1 MYIHVEPVNDKNREA
16 VLALKI
22 DETQKGFV
30 ESPEQCLKE
39 AAEEKCWRPVGIYDG
54 EQLVG
59 FSMYGYFWQYLPF
72 GRVWLDRL
80 LIDRDYQGHGYGH
93 IVLPMMIGKLRSEY
107 HRKKIYL
114 SVVEENQGA
123 IHLYEK
129 FGFQFN
135 GETDVH
141 GEKVMVLKE
150 TLNRSAERS
159 AERNLN

>member
-1 MYIHVEPVNDKNREA
+1 MNIHVEPVNNKNRQA

-22 DETQKGFV
+22 HETQKGFV
-30 ESPEQCLKE
+30 ESPEECLKE
-39 AAEEKCWRPVGIYDG
+39 AARAKCWRPVGIYDD
-54 EQLVG
+54 EQLIG

-80 LIDRDYQGHGYGH
+80 LIDRSFQGLGYGGR
-93 IVLPMMIGKLRSEY
+93 VLPILIEKLRHEY

-114 SVVEENQGA
+114 SVVKENQNA

-129 FGFQFN
+129 FGFCFN

-141 GEKVMVLKE
+141 GEKVMVLKQ
-150 TLNRSAERS
+150 
-159 AERNLN
+159 

>member
-1 MYIHVEPVNDKNREA
+1 MHNQIQRNRSVLLYFFQQAPGFPFHRFGSKHGLSLIHIFHLKQRYEIRGIDH
-16 VLALKI
+16 AL
-22 DETQKGFV
+22 FRMN
-30 ESPEQCLKE
+30 PAYQCLG
-39 AAEEKCWRPVGIYDG
+39 AFRPVSL
-54 EQLVG
+54 Q
-59 FSMYGYFWQYLPF
+59 PC
-72 GRVWLDRL
+72 L
-80 LIDRDYQGHGYGH
+80 LYTSDYQGHGYGH
-93 IVLPMMIGKLRSEY
+93 IVLPMMIEKLRSEY

-150 TLNRSAERS
+150 TLKETLNRS

>member
-1 MYIHVEPVNDKNREA
+1 MFIHVEPVDDRNRLE

-39 AAEEKCWRPVGIYDG
+39 AAAESCWRPVGIYDG
-54 EQLVG
+54 ETLIG

-80 LIDRDYQGHGYGH
+80 LIDRRFQGRGYGH
-93 IVLPMMIGKLRSEY
+93 SVLPLMIDRLRTEY
-107 HRKKIYL
+107 RRKKIYL
-114 SVVEENQGA
+114 SVVEENEGA

-129 FGFQFN
+129 FGFRFN
-135 GETDVH
+135 GERDIH
-141 GEKVMVLKE
+141 GEKVMVLRE
-150 TLNRSAERS
+150 
-159 AERNLN
+159 